1 MWQRP
6 DQCQDPDPDPDATV
20 EFPAVTGDPPG
31 WRVRGE
37 QSADGWV
44 EITIIELTEGELSG
58 TTDAE
63 GAQADAAARREAS

>member
-6 DQCQDPDPDPDATV
+6 DQHLDPDATV

-31 WRVRGE
+31 WRVHGE

-44 EITIIELTEGELSG
+44 VIEIIELTEGELSG
-58 TTDAE
+58 QPPDAE
-63 GAQADAAARREAS
+63 GVPRDATSGKEAS